1 MGGHSGAFPNED
13 FAVWR
18 FNDVGGPD
26 ASFSGGRAVTAIG
39 SSNDDATGLAI
50 DAEGRILEAGSS
62 GNGSNDDFALVRWT
76 PGGVLDS
83 SFGSGGKVVTGFG
96 ASTIDDAH
104 AIAIGANQRIVLAG
118 GSGNDFALA
127 RYIDDT
133 RPPTVAITSGPAN
146 NSFTRD
152 PTPTFGFSLD
162 DPTATAGCFFDSAA
176 SAGCASP
183 FTPSAR
189 LSDGRRTFHV
199 TATDP
204 AGNTA
209 SAERTFVVDTKK
221 PKLGITGPSKIKTR
235 QKRARARFKLKTN
248 EKSTLRCKL
257 DRHKAKRCKSPYK
270 TPKLRLGKH
279 KLQVTATDRAGNKTH
294 KTKRFR
300 ILRPA
305 S

>member
-1 MGGHSGAFPNED
+1 
-13 FAVWR
+13 
-18 FNDVGGPD
+18 
-26 ASFSGGRAVTAIG
+26 TAIG

-183 FTPSAR
+183 FAPSAR

-204 AGNTA
+204 A
-209 SAERTFVVDTKK
+209 
-221 PKLGITGPSKIKTR
+221 
-235 QKRARARFKLKTN
+235 
-248 EKSTLRCKL
+248 
-257 DRHKAKRCKSPYK
+257 
-270 TPKLRLGKH
+270 
-279 KLQVTATDRAGNKTH
+279 
-294 KTKRFR
+294 
-300 ILRPA
+300 
-305 S
+305 